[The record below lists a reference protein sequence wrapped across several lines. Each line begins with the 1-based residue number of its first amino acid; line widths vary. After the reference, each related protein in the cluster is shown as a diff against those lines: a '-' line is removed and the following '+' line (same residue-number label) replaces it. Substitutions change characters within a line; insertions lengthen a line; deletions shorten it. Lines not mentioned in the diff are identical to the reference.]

1 MTAKEIREAVD
12 QGKTVLWLSEGYVV
26 IKSKNDYLIKCVSNN
41 HCIGLTWA
49 DDTTLNGDESEFFIK
64 EQ

>member
-12 QGKTVLWLSEGYVV
+12 QGKTVLWLSERYVV
-26 IKSKNDYLIKCVSNN
+26 IKNGSDYLIKCLLNN

-49 DDTTLNGDESEFFIK
+49 DGTTLNGDESEFFIK
-64 EQ
+64 K